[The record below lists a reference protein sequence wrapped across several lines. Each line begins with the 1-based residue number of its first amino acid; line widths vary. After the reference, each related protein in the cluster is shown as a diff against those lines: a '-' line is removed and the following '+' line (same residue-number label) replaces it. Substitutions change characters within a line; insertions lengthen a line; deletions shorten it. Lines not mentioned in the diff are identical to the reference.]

1 VPDGSPADLAV
12 PLVTTAAIIVC
23 SADFTSS
30 GTHGKTGTAEY
41 GTGEKLN
48 SHAWFMGFKGDVA
61 FAVVVEGGGGGGAV
75 AAPVAATFLKN
86 L

>member
-1 VPDGSPADLAV
+1 MMSAV
-12 PLVTTAAIIVC
+12 VTKGTAK
-23 SADFTSS
+23 SAGLPS

-75 AAPVAATFLKN
+75 AAPVAATFLRN